1 MGAWRRLDC
10 EGRIDEFN
18 ARREEIRNGIRANRI
33 KRKQTTDEAWR
44 LALAEFLSLPV
55 EPEPATADV
64 GSEDESAIQEN
75 IEAELEELLADRSD
89 GFNR

>member
-1 MGAWRRLDC
+1 M
-10 EGRIDEFN
+10 
-18 ARREEIRNGIRANRI
+18 
-33 KRKQTTDEAWR
+33 
-44 LALAEFLSLPV
+44 ALGLPV